1 MDTVIINVFLAIVGA
16 MILPVIPIDIIRI
29 LDNTI
34 GRFILLLC
42 PLLVY
47 HYVSPA
53 SGVMV
58 GVIVGLVIDRLH
70 DLVPDNMMDGNGSG
84 SGSGSGSGRTRKHDE
99 VLVDLSPDYTKENS
113 REVVMLEPI
122 GVRRKHGVR

>member
-1 MDTVIINVFLAIVGA
+1 MDTVVINVFLAIVGA

-47 HYVSPA
+47 HYVSPT

-58 GVIVGLVIDRLH
+58 GVIVGLIIDRLH
-70 DLVPDNMMDGNGSG
+70 DLVPDNMTDMNGSG
-84 SGSGSGSGRTRKHDE
+84 SGRARKHDE